1 MIVSAYKLFAPG
13 RNIEILQQFQRFVL
27 KVKIKIIILRFF
39 DSISSWLDIKQLIS
53 SNTIS
58 GNVSSNRL
66 KFTLHL
72 SIRVKRHAFL
82 FLPFSPFT
90 KKRNAS
96 YWINEIL
103 RAIFI
108 FLYFSREGKDDFYQ
122 FLSINVKF
130 SMPSRAPKSD
140 FNDTAHASWTDNTTP
155 NPLTGINNEIL

>member
-90 KKRNAS
+90 KKRNVS

-108 FLYFSREGKDDFYQ
+108 FLYFSREGGKDDFYQ

-130 SMPSRAPKSD
+130 SMPSQAPKSD
-140 FNDTAHASWTDNTTP
+140 FNDTAHASWTP

>member
-72 SIRVKRHAFL
+72 YRFEWNDTRFYFFL
-82 FLPFSPFT
+82 FLLSQKNAMPLIEST
-90 KKRNAS
+90 K
-96 YWINEIL
+96 YFEL
-103 RAIFI
+103 
-108 FLYFSREGKDDFYQ
+108 FLYFYI
-122 FLSINVKF
+122 FLERGGRMISIN
-130 SMPSRAPKSD
+130 SYRLM
-140 FNDTAHASWTDNTTP
+140 
-155 NPLTGINNEIL
+155 